1 MANGDPIL
9 VACAES
15 NVRMVDLPLAHLIG
29 PVVYLDPPLAAVRSA
44 QVPLVTGVYT
54 FCLCR
59 LKTAAHR
66 IEPLLRRRL
75 YAVSQG
81 NGCSG
86 AHVHRDSANV
96 SSAEPHCSIRLKR
109 KAAPRNVITAPA
121 RRITRSLI

>member
-1 MANGDPIL
+1 MADSDPIL

-44 QVPLVTGVYT
+44 QVPLVTSVHT

-66 IEPLLRRRL
+66 IEPVLRSRL
-75 YAVSQG
+75 NAVSEG
-81 NGCSG
+81 DGRSG
-86 AHVHRDSANV
+86 VHGHRDKEDAFTGDV
-96 SSAEPHCSIRLKR
+96 HCSIRLKR
-109 KAAPRNVITAPA
+109 KVAPRNVITAPA
-121 RRITRSLI
+121 SRITRSFT

>member
-15 NVRMVDLPLAHLIG
+15 NVRMVDLPLAHLTG

-44 QVPLVTGVYT
+44 QVPLITSVHT

-66 IEPLLRRRL
+66 IEPVLRSRL
-75 YAVSQG
+75 NAVSQG
-81 NGCSG
+81 DRCTG
-86 AHVHRDSANV
+86 AHGYCDKEDAFTREV
-96 SSAEPHCSIRLKR
+96 HCSIRLKR
-109 KAAPRNVITAPA
+109 KAAPRNVIIAPA